1 MQNVLSGESMLGIAA
16 RTLQPVVWSPGEMT
30 WVDQLNERWN
40 RDNQTPVMSKTFD
53 ATVLTPVGLAMWRP
67 MAETMGWPEDPI
79 SWAELIELANDP
91 QGWASYG
98 HPEWGR
104 LRLGHTHPQYSSAG
118 LLFLTSVI
126 YAIIG
131 KTDIITPD
139 DIYAPE
145 VESGLTAL
153 AQNTAR
159 YGIRHDRPAEQ
170 HGKLWPVVPACHLGL
185 RGGHRAVQH
194 RAER

>member
-1 MQNVLSGESMLGIAA
+1 
-16 RTLQPVVWSPGEMT
+16 
-30 WVDQLNERWN
+30 
-40 RDNQTPVMSKTFD
+40 MSKTCD

-67 MAETMGWPEDPI
+67 MAEAMGWPEDPI

-185 RGGHRAVQH
+185 RGGHRAIQH